1 MDSTTQSEHETYR
14 VIVLSQD
21 GKDILLV
28 PHGDGFRLPS
38 VETPRWQRV
47 TENLTEA
54 VRTDWGEEVLCLFEP
69 NESPGT
75 NGTGTHYQVAEHWQ
89 TLGVPKLPTGW
100 IPLATLSKESLIHAC
115 DYVAIQ
121 QSGAQGNEYRKTAAA
136 GPFTRLGWFRELR
149 EWVEG
154 VIEPLGF
161 HLNGN
166 FNQLN
171 ASPSFSLIRFET
183 DGPALWFKAV
193 GEPNQKEFPI
203 TCVLA
208 QLFPGDVPSV
218 LATRPEWNGW
228 LTREA
233 SGNLLCDV
241 QEKALWE
248 KAAVALAELQIGS
261 IHHGARLL
269 QAGARDLGVNALS
282 KMVKPFV
289 ETMTQLM
296 ERQTKIPPIP
306 LDHEELVL
314 IGDRIETALEA
325 LEVLGIPETLGHLDI
340 NPGNI
345 IASPDRFV
353 FLDWA
358 EAYIGNPFLTFQ
370 HLLEHFRRTS
380 GQHSSEECRLVES
393 YIAAWRRIV
402 PRDSITA
409 GLALSPLLAVFS
421 YATGAGMLC
430 DQQRLRDP
438 QFAGYLRSLV
448 RRMKRES
455 IHWTNRGEKCSTQA
469 IARQD

>member
-1 MDSTTQSEHETYR
+1 MVSGSQNEHETYSVVVFGR
-14 VIVLSQD
+14 D
-21 GKDILLV
+21 GTEILLV
-28 PHGDGFRLPS
+28 PVGSGFALPS
-38 VETPRWQRV
+38 VAIPRWQRV
-47 TENLTEA
+47 AENLTESVKA
-54 VRTDWGEEVLCLFEP
+54 GWGEEIVCLFELS
-69 NESPGT
+69 ELAGT
-75 NGTGTHYQVAEHWQ
+75 HGTGIHYQVAQHWG
-89 TLGVPKLPTGW
+89 TVGVPR
-100 IPLATLSKESLIHAC
+100 IPSKWVPVAALSKESLIDVTDHS
-115 DYVAIQ
+115 AIQ
-121 QSGAQGNEYRKTAAA
+121 QSIVQRGTGGKTSPT
-136 GPFTRLGWFRELR
+136 GLFTCLGWFDELR
-149 EWVEG
+149 EWIEG
-154 VIEPLGF
+154 VIGPLGF
-161 HLNGN
+161 HLNGR
-166 FNQLN
+166 FRQLN
-171 ASPSFSLIRFET
+171 ASPTFSLIRFET

-193 GEPNQKEFPI
+193 GKPNQKEFPI

-241 QEKALWE
+241 REKALWE

-325 LEVLGIPETLGHLDI
+325 LEALGIPETLGHLDI

-345 IASPDRFV
+345 IVSPGRFV

-370 HLLEHFRRTS
+370 YFLEHFRRTS
-380 GQHSSEECRLVES
+380 GDRSSEEKAVIES
-393 YIAAWRRIV
+393 YGAAWNRIV

-421 YATGAGMLC
+421 YAAGAGMLC

-438 QFAGYLRSLV
+438 QFAGYLRSLA
-448 RRMKRES
+448 RRMKREA
-455 IHWTNRGEKCSTQA
+455 IHWTNRGGKCSAQA

>member
-1 MDSTTQSEHETYR
+1 MATAIQGEHETYR
-14 VIVLSQD
+14 VIVLSPDGSEILVAQD
-21 GKDILLV
+21 GDRFALL
-28 PHGDGFRLPS
+28 S
-38 VETPRWQRV
+38 VEIPRWQRV
-47 TENLTEA
+47 AENLTEA
-54 VRTDWGEEVLCLFEP
+54 VKSGWGEEIVCLFELG
-69 NESPGT
+69 EL
-75 NGTGTHYQVAEHWQ
+75 TGTHGTGIHYQAARHWG
-89 TLGVPKLPTGW
+89 TSGVPK
-100 IPLATLSKESLIHAC
+100 IPSKWMPVAALSKDLLTGVTDHS
-115 DYVAIQ
+115 AIQ
-121 QSGAQGNEYRKTAAA
+121 QSIAQCSGDGKTSPT
-136 GPFTRLGWFRELR
+136 GPFTCLGWFNELR
-149 EWVEG
+149 EWVED
-154 VIEPLGF
+154 VIGPLGF

-183 DGPALWFKAV
+183 NGPALWFKAV
-193 GEPNQKEFPI
+193 GKPNQKEFPI

-241 QEKALWE
+241 REKALWE

-325 LEVLGIPETLGHLDI
+325 LEGLGIPETLGHLDI

-345 IASPDRFV
+345 IVSPDRFV

-370 HLLEHFRRTS
+370 YFLEHFRRTS
-380 GQHSSEECRLVES
+380 GDRSFEEKAVIES
-393 YIAAWRRIV
+393 YGAAWNRIV

-421 YATGAGMLC
+421 YAAGAGMLC

-438 QFAGYLRSLV
+438 QFAGYLRSLA
-448 RRMKRES
+448 RRMKREA
-455 IHWTNRGEKCSTQA
+455 IHWTNRGGKCSAQA